1 MNPADLLTFAFKPA
15 ASELV
20 SHAGVFLQANIPD
33 VLKTTLDT
41 GGNGGFS
48 FLGLFMQASLVVKI
62 VMIGLLLASV
72 WSWAIIVEKLFA
84 FRTRTRRI
92 GPLRAV
98 VLVRPVAR

>member
-20 SHAGVFLQANIPD
+20 SHAGVFLQADIPD

-48 FLGLFMQASLVVKI
+48 FLELFMQAH
-62 VMIGLLLASV
+62 
-72 WSWAIIVEKLFA
+72 WSSSSS
-84 FRTRTRRI
+84 
-92 GPLRAV
+92 
-98 VLVRPVAR
+98 